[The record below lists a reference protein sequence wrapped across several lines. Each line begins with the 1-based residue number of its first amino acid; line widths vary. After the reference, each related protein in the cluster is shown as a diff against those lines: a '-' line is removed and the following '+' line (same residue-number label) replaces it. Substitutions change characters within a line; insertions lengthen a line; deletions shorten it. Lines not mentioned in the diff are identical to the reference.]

1 MQADLEPA
9 GPIVQA
15 GYMEADLTK
24 RLLYPIYWSGNSYT
38 LWRGTWFMETDK
50 GKITPLPHIFAT
62 QLEWHWQNKC
72 ACSTLSPLCPH
83 SLLTFAGQSSG
94 EQR

>member
-1 MQADLEPA
+1 
-9 GPIVQA
+9 
-15 GYMEADLTK
+15 MEADLTK